1 MKVAMEVETSIGA
14 NATNENVLTGQ
25 RFERA
30 PFDCLITLLST
41 GSAAGLRE
49 ELNVG
54 GRSATPRMIVNT
66 QNRSPVVPD
75 DVRIAEVEC
84 YQGELIQLTVA
95 NTTGGALT
103 HRARVELE
111 EAVRA

>member
-1 MKVAMEVETSIGA
+1 VKVAMEIENAVGA
-14 NATNENVLTGQ
+14 NATVENVLSGQ

-30 PFDCLITLLST
+30 PFDCLVTLLST

-54 GRSATPRMIVNT
+54 GRSATPRMVVNA

-75 DVRIAEVEC
+75 DVRLAEVEC
-84 YQGELIQLTVA
+84 LAGELIQLTVA
-95 NTTGGALT
+95 NTTAGALT
-103 HRARVELE
+103 YRARVELE
-111 EAVRA
+111 EAQRV